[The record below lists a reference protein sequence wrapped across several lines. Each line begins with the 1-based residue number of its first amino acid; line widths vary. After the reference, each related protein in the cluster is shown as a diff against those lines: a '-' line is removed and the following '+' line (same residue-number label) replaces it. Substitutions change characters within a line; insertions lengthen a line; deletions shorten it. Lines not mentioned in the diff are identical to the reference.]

1 MTKSF
6 KDVSSSF
13 KELIHL
19 ALETKY
25 NSYQDRRTAS
35 YGQIDFI
42 DEEGKMH
49 LSGLSSSG
57 YCLTKS
63 YFDKF
68 SKLYPTMDH
77 EAVDDTSFDANMT
90 AAMNKQ
96 YRRNIA
102 SLGAVLDGY
111 SFEDELVGG
120 INSLFDDYIGE
131 LTDTHGQVKETLL
144 SPTKILIGDHTFSD
158 RITNDNYRVTLT
170 LDGDTVSGHYDSKI
184 RINNDD
190 YLIEQKAM
198 QIDTDIWKEIKEMSA
213 KDFLTYFHSEKVKS
227 TKPDIIRRRIYF
239 YLCQMTAYILA
250 STQMGQPMSGGL
262 LTIKNT
268 SNRDIHVWYIELS
281 NYEVIKIKEEID
293 DAIAKYNNDKEVKEK
308 STDKGNK
315 ENNINKPTFA
325 TYEHTV
331 IDYWYTLIDALRNKK
346 DIDRPNN
353 FMKSGMPCTYCEW
366 KDICY

>member
-1 MTKSF
+1 M
-6 KDVSSSF
+6 VESSNGVAKSF

-25 NSYQDRRTAS
+25 NQYQDRRTES
-35 YGQIDFI
+35 YGQIDYI
-42 DEEGKMH
+42 DEAGKMH

-68 SKLYPTMDH
+68 SKLYPTTDH
-77 EAVDDTSFDANMT
+77 EAVDDTSFEDSMT

-120 INSLFDDYIGE
+120 INSLFDDYVGE
-131 LTDTHGQVKETLL
+131 VVSDDGQVKETLL
-144 SPTKILIGDHTFSD
+144 SPTQIIIGDHTFST

-184 RINNDD
+184 KINNDF

-198 QIDTDIWKEIKEMSA
+198 QIDPDIWKEIKEMSA
-213 KDFLTYFHSEKVKS
+213 KDFLTYYHNEKVKS

-250 STQMGQPMSGGL
+250 STQMGQPMSGGF

-268 SNRDIHVWYIELS
+268 SNRDIHVW
-281 NYEVIKIKEEID
+281 
-293 DAIAKYNNDKEVKEK
+293 
-308 STDKGNK
+308 
-315 ENNINKPTFA
+315 
-325 TYEHTV
+325 
-331 IDYWYTLIDALRNKK
+331 
-346 DIDRPNN
+346 
-353 FMKSGMPCTYCEW
+353 
-366 KDICY
+366 